1 MERKSK
7 GLMLADGLLAEFGGK
22 RTAKLLN
29 QLEQTIPWLILVK
42 QIKPIYRNNTSRG
55 GRPNIPAITM
65 LKITFMQRWFGLSD
79 EQMEE
84 AIDDRFSFRKFLN
97 LSIQDQGVDHATIA
111 LFRKR
116 LAEAG
121 LVNTL
126 FEVANAYLFKQGVM
140 ISDGTCVD
148 ATIIQAPT
156 GRTTK
161 DGLGNSKDK
170 TASHTKKHGR
180 IYHGYKAHIATDKN
194 GMIKDFVFDTAKVHD
209 SKHIDQLTQNEKF
222 EIFADS
228 AYMSK
233 LRKERLEK
241 ENIYCGIIQRRVRG
255 QKELTPEQ
263 KQHNKK
269 VSKVRGIVEMPFA
282 WLRKTRGYT
291 TRYRG
296 IQKNGLD
303 FGLWVIAYNFRRSL
317 SLMT

>member
-1 MERKSK
+1 
-7 GLMLADGLLAEFGGK
+7 MLADGLLAEFGGK

-42 QIKPIYRNNTSRG
+42 QIQPIYRNNTAKG

-97 LSIQDQGVDHATIA
+97 LSIQDNGVDHATIA

-116 LAEAG
+116 LGDAG

-126 FEVANAYLFKQGVM
+126 FEVANTYLFEQGVM

-156 GRTTK
+156 GKSTK

-194 GMIKDFVFDTAKVHD
+194 GMIKDFIFDTARVHD
-209 SKHIDQLTQNEKF
+209 SKHIDALIKNEKTAV
-222 EIFADS
+222 FADS

-233 LRKERLEK
+233 VRKKELED
-241 ENIYCGIIQRRVRG
+241 NGIFCGIIERRVRG
-255 QKELTPEQ
+255 QEKLAPEQ

-269 VSKVRGIVEMPFA
+269 VAKVRGIVEMPFA
-282 WLRKTRGYT
+282 WLRKTRGCE
-291 TRYRG
+291 
-296 IQKNGLD
+296 
-303 FGLWVIAYNFRRSL
+303 RRAATL
-317 SLMT
+317 HAIVGCKKMA